1 MAIEINTGAPKPQI
15 NESLF
20 QQTEKLTGD
29 ATKTK
34 EVISKALEVLAG
46 SNLTVSRNEDT
57 SATGNVER
65 KTTGAT
71 NVPVLDNP
79 ADSKAREAD
88 LAKLISYLQLDNE
101 ERQTEMAKE
110 RIDLNKSGL
119 DTEHKDRMKHIDETV
134 KKMKDAE
141 KAAKI
146 SRIFGWIGA
155 VLAVVAAAVLTIATG
170 GMAAGFAIA
179 GAAIAVTALTLSE
192 TGAMDKIINALADHL
207 QETYGMSKNDAM
219 LAASLIVNLSI
230 MAAQLGCSIGG
241 MVAGFSAAASA
252 AANATATAT
261 KAAGDAAKTG
271 AEVSKL
277 SANIVQ
283 LARNMQGAVTVA
295 NTAVGAGAL
304 ASNGVSTYMT
314 HRSEDAKADTTEL
327 EKFMTMLQ
335 QRLEE
340 SQEELQII
348 LQQIE
353 AGIGKIAEL
362 ITSATDTSDQ
372 IARNIGAMA

>member
-46 SNLTVSRNEDT
+46 SNLTVSRNADT

-65 KTTGAT
+65 KTAGAT

-141 KAAKI
+141 KASFF
-146 SRIFGWIGA
+146 SRLFGWIGA
-155 VLAVVAAAVLTIATG
+155 VLAVAAAAVLTVATG

-179 GAAIAVTALTLSE
+179 GAALAVTALTLSE
-192 TGAMDKIINALADHL
+192 TGAMDKIVNALADHL
-207 QETYGMSKNDAM
+207 QEEYGMSKNDAM

-252 AANATATAT
+252 AAEAAATAT
-261 KAAGDAAKTG
+261 KVAGDATKTAG
-271 AEVSKL
+271 EVSKL

-283 LARNMQGAVTVA
+283 LAQKMQGAVTVA

>member
-1 MAIEINTGAPKPQI
+1 MAIEINTGASKPQI

-34 EVISKALEVLAG
+34 EVIAKALEVLAG
-46 SNLTVSRNEDT
+46 ANVKVTRGDDA
-57 SATGNVER
+57 SATGVGEK

-79 ADSKAREAD
+79 ADAKAREAD

-101 ERQTEMAKE
+101 ERQTEMAKD
-110 RIDLNKSGL
+110 RIDLNKAGL
-119 DTEHKDRMKHIDETV
+119 DTEHKDRMKQIDETV

-141 KAAKI
+141 KASFF
-146 SRIFGWIGA
+146 SRLFGWIGA
-155 VLAVVAAAVLTIATG
+155 VLAVVAAAVLTVATG

-192 TGAMDKIINALADHL
+192 TGAMDKIVNALADHL

-241 MVAGFSAAASA
+241 MVSGFSAAASA
-252 AANATATAT
+252 ATQTAATAT
-261 KAAGDAAKTG
+261 KAAGDVAKTG
-271 AEVSKL
+271 GEVSKI

-283 LARNMQGAVTVA
+283 LAKNIQGSVTIA

-314 HRSEDAKADTTEL
+314 HRSENAKADTTEL

-340 SQEELQII
+340 SQEELQMI

>member
-15 NESLF
+15 NETLF

-46 SNLTVSRNEDT
+46 SNLTVSRGTDT
-57 SATGNVER
+57 SATGNVEK

-79 ADSKAREAD
+79 ADPKQIEAD
-88 LAKLISYLQLDNE
+88 LSKLIMYLQLDNE

-146 SRIFGWIGA
+146 SRLFGWIGA

-252 AANATATAT
+252 AANATAAAT
-261 KAAGDAAKTG
+261 KAAGDATKTAG
-271 AEVSKL
+271 EVSKL

-283 LARNMQGAVTVA
+283 LAKNMQSGVTIA

-348 LQQIE
+348 LQQIQ

-362 ITSATDTSDQ
+362 ISSATDTSDQ